1 MGYKILIVDDE
12 AANLRALERLFRED
26 YEVLTAGSGADAVEL
41 LRQHD
46 VAVLMTDQRMP
57 EMTGTELL
65 MNTISLRPRMVR
77 IILTGYTDVDALVAA
92 INGGQVYKYITKP
105 WNNEEIK
112 LTVARAL
119 EHYEANKESYELA
132 LANERLVSRM
142 KEIQQL
148 ATLGNEIRE

>member
-1 MGYKILIVDDE
+1 MRYKILIVDDE

-26 YEVLTAGSGADAVEL
+26 YEVHTAESGAEAVEL
-41 LRQHD
+41 LRQQD

-77 IILTGYTDVDALVAA
+77 IILTGYTDVDALVVA
-92 INGGQVYKYITKP
+92 INDGQVYKYIQKP
-105 WNNEEIK
+105 WNNEELK
-112 LTVARAL
+112 STVARAL

-132 LANERLVSRM
+132 LANERLVLRM

-148 ATLGNEIRE
+148 AAPE

>member
-1 MGYKILIVDDE
+1 MPYKILIVDDE

-26 YEVLTAGSGADAVEL
+26 YEVLTAEKGADAVEL

-46 VAVLMTDQRMP
+46 VAVLLTDQRMP

-92 INGGQVYKYITKP
+92 INGAQVYKYINKP
-105 WNNEEIK
+105 WNNEDLK
-112 LTVARAL
+112 STVDRAL
-119 EHYEANKESYELA
+119 EHYQASKESYELA

-148 ATLGNEIRE
+148 AMLGGEI